1 MWAGNLALV
10 TAAIFAG
17 AAIYVSAVEHPARLQ
32 LDDRAALTQWK
43 PSYARGAVMQ
53 AGLAIVA
60 GVFGGLAFFLSYDW
74 RWLLGAAL
82 ILANWP
88 FTLIVIMPTNRTL
101 KETAPDQA
109 DARTRALLVR
119 WGQLHAVRTAFGCAS
134 VLAYVWAAGRLA

>member
-1 MWAGNLALV
+1 MWAGNLALI
-10 TAAIFAG
+10 TAAMFAG

-32 LDDRAALTQWK
+32 LDDAAALTQWK

-60 GVFGGLAFFLSYDW
+60 GAFGLWAFFLDHDW

-88 FTLIVIMPTNRTL
+88 FTLLVIMPTNGKL
-101 KETAPDQA
+101 KETAPAQA
-109 DARTRALLVR
+109 DAGTRALLER
-119 WGQLHAVRTAFGCAS
+119 WGQLHAVRTALGCAS
-134 VLAYVWAAGRLA
+134 VLAYLWAN